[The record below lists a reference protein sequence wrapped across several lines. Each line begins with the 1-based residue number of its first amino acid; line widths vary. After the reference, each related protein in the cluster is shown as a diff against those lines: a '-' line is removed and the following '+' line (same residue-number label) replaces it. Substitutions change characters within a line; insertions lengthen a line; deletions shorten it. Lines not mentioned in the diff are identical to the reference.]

1 MFVYELS
8 FSGLAS
14 CCSDLTSDLT
24 SASSKEFLDIEVT
37 MERAF
42 ALKSVREM
50 TRRYSQMHC
59 RDKYPKDS
67 SIIRPLWPNGL
78 MFVDKL
84 SGSGFE
90 SSCSHLNF
98 RFCAS
103 LQQEVS

>member
-1 MFVYELS
+1 M
-8 FSGLAS
+8 
-14 CCSDLTSDLT
+14 
-24 SASSKEFLDIEVT
+24 
-37 MERAF
+37 
-42 ALKSVREM
+42 LKRVRDM

-59 RDKYPKDS
+59 RDKYRKDN

-98 RFCAS
+98 RFCACF
-103 LQQEVS
+103 QEGVS